1 MNKTEVAEAL
11 NCSTRQ
17 VEKYASGGRL
27 GEIIYVRGKRGREAQ
42 YAAAEV
48 ERLKA
53 ELEAERETVIGKPP
67 ALIQQRDAAP
77 LAAGGATNDERLLLM
92 AARIAQEMMKH
103 LPALLPPAPNGEAP
117 TPADS
122 LSIAD
127 KLTLGI
133 ADASRLSGLSKES
146 LRTAINAGKLKAKIV
161 AGRRGWTIKR
171 DDLDLYVKKL

>member
-42 YAAAEV
+42 YDAAEV

-53 ELEAERETVIGKPP
+53 ELVDERETVIGKPP
-67 ALIQQRDAAP
+67 ALIQQRDAPA
-77 LAAGGATNDERLLLM
+77 LASATNDERLLLM
-92 AARIAQEMMKH
+92 AARMAQEMMKH
-103 LPALLPPAPNGEAP
+103 LPALLPPAPNGH
-117 TPADS
+117 TPAA
-122 LSIAD
+122 IPVAD
-127 KLTLGI
+127 KLILTL
-133 ADASRLSGLSKES
+133 ADAAALTSLSKDHLS
-146 LRTAINAGKLKAKIV
+146 AAIHAGKLKAKKI
-161 AGRRGWTIKR
+161 GRGWKIKR

>member
-1 MNKTEVAEAL
+1 VKEYIHGKT
-11 NCSTRQ
+11 
-17 VEKYASGGRL
+17 
-27 GEIIYVRGKRGREAQ
+27 GREGV
-42 YAAAEV
+42 YDPAEV

-67 ALIQQRDAAP
+67 ALIQQQRNAP
-77 LAAGGATNDERLLLM
+77 PVASATNDERLLMM
-92 AARIAQEMMKH
+92 AARMAQEMMKH

-117 TPADS
+117 PTDS

-127 KLTLGI
+127 KLTLGV

-171 DDLDLYVKKL
+171 DDLDLYVRKL